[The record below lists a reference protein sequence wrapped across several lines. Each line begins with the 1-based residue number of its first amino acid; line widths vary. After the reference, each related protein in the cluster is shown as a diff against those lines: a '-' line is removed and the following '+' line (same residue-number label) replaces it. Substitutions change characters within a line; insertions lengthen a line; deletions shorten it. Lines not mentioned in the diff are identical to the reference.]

1 MNLIICC
8 TPLQVLIAEKIIG
21 MHPNEPFFG
30 VMLSTVKNAKFDFY
44 QTRLEQKCQQFFA
57 MQQHS
62 ERIQLLKEILYL
74 KSTFRGKEFNK
85 VFLAN
90 INELEIQF
98 LLSAIKFNE
107 LNTFDDGAANIV
119 PSSIFYKEENIGL
132 NRKLINMFLGNKYSV
147 EKLKNLSKT
156 HYTIYQG
163 FSNIIENTVYVDLI
177 NTKELSGSELEN
189 SKVVNILLGQPIFE
203 REDDKNIALAEKV
216 IKVFDI
222 DLYLPHPREKYKLD
236 NVEYIDTNLILE
248 DYIFQEFSHKKC
260 RVYTYF
266 SSAVINILNKSPNIE
281 VTALRVEVDNP
292 AYIETYELFEK
303 LGIKIIDIRE

>member
-8 TPLQVLIAEKIIG
+8 TPLQVLIAEKIIE
-21 MHPNEPFFG
+21 MHPNEAFFG

-44 QTRLEQKCQQFFA
+44 QARLGKKCQQFFA

-74 KSTFRGKEFNK
+74 KSTFGGKQFNK

-107 LNTFDDGAANIV
+107 LNTFDDGAANVV

-132 NRKLINMFLGNKYSV
+132 NRKLINMFLGNKYSL

-163 FSNIIENTVYVDLI
+163 FPNIIKNTVYVDLI
-177 NTKELSGSELEN
+177 NKNELSRSELET
-189 SKVVNILLGQPIFE
+189 SKVFNILLGQPIFE
-203 REDDKNIALAEKV
+203 REDEKNIALAEKV
-216 IKVFDI
+216 IKAFDV
-222 DLYLPHPREKYKLD
+222 DLYLPHPREKYKIS

-248 DYIFQEFSHKKC
+248 DYLFQEFSHKKC

-281 VTALRVEVDNP
+281 VVALRVEVDNP

>member
-8 TPLQVLIAEKIIG
+8 TPLQVLIAEKIIE
-21 MHPNEPFFG
+21 MHPNEAFFG

-44 QTRLEQKCQQFFA
+44 QARLRKKCQQFFA
-57 MQQHS
+57 MQPHS

-74 KSTFRGKEFNK
+74 KSTFGGKQFNR

-107 LNTFDDGAANIV
+107 LNTFDDGAANVV

-132 NRKLINMFLGNKYSV
+132 NRKLINMFLGNKYSL

-163 FSNIIENTVYVDLI
+163 FPNIIKNTVYVDLI
-177 NTKELSGSELEN
+177 NKNELSGSELET
-189 SKVVNILLGQPIFE
+189 SKVFNILLGQPIFE
-203 REDDKNIALAEKV
+203 REDEKNIALAEKV
-216 IKVFDI
+216 IKAFDV
-222 DLYLPHPREKYKLD
+222 DLYLPHPREKYKLS

-281 VTALRVEVDNP
+281 VVALRVEVDNP

>member
-8 TPLQVLIAEKIIG
+8 TPLQVLIAEKIIE

-107 LNTFDDGAANIV
+107 LNTFDDGAANVV
-119 PSSIFYKEENIGL
+119 PSSIFYKEENIRL
-132 NRKLINMFLGNKYSV
+132 NRKLINMFLGNKYSL

-163 FSNIIENTVYVDLI
+163 FPNIIKNTVYVDLI
-177 NTKELSGSELEN
+177 NKNELSGSELET
-189 SKVVNILLGQPIFE
+189 SKVFNILLGQPIFE
-203 REDDKNIALAEKV
+203 REDEKNIALAEKV
-216 IKVFDI
+216 IKAFDI

>member
-8 TPLQVLIAEKIIG
+8 TALQVLIAEKIIEI
-21 MHPNEPFFG
+21 HPNEPFFG

-44 QTRLEQKCQQFFA
+44 QARLEKKCQQFFT

-74 KSTFRGKEFNK
+74 KSTFGGKQFNK

-107 LNTFDDGAANIV
+107 LNTFDDGTANIV
-119 PSSIFYKEENIGL
+119 KSSLFYKEENIGL
-132 NRKLINMFLGNKYSV
+132 NRKLINLFLGNKYSL

-156 HYTIYQG
+156 HYTIYKD
-163 FSNIIENTVYVDLI
+163 FSNIIENTTYLDLI
-177 NTKELSGSELEN
+177 SSNKVANIDTEN
-189 SKVVNILLGQPIFE
+189 GKAINILLGQPIFE
-203 REDDKNIALAEKV
+203 REDEKNIALAEKV
-216 IKVFDI
+216 IKKFDI
-222 DLYLPHPREKYKLD
+222 DLYLPHPREKYKLN
-236 NVEYIDTNLILE
+236 NVEYINTDLILE
-248 DYIFQEFSHKKC
+248 DYIFQEFSYKKC

-281 VTALRVEVDNP
+281 VAALRVAVDNP

-303 LGIKIIDIRE
+303 LGINIIDIRE

>member
-8 TPLQVLIAEKIIG
+8 TPLQVLIAEKIVE
-21 MHPNEPFFG
+21 MHPNERFYG

-44 QTRLEQKCQQFFA
+44 QARLAQKCEQFFA

-62 ERIQLLKEILYL
+62 ERIQLLKEIIYL
-74 KSTFRGKEFNK
+74 KRTFGGKQFNK

-98 LLSAIKFNE
+98 LLSAISFKE
-107 LNTFDDGAANIV
+107 LNTFDDGTANIV
-119 PSSIFYKEENIGL
+119 QNSIFYQAENIGL
-132 NRKLINMFLGNKYSV
+132 NRKLINFFLGNKYSL
-147 EKLKNLSKT
+147 EKLKQCSKT
-156 HYTIYQG
+156 HCTIYKD
-163 FSNIIENTVYVDLI
+163 FPNIIENTVYIDLI
-177 NTKELSGSELEN
+177 NNFEPADTVPLN
-189 SKVVNILLGQPIFE
+189 DKVTHILLGQPIFE
-203 REDDKNIALAEKV
+203 RDDEKNIALAEKV
-216 IKVFDI
+216 IEAFDI
-222 DLYLPHPREKYKLD
+222 ELYLPHPREKYKLN
-236 NVEYIDTNLILE
+236 NVTYINTDLILE
-248 DYIFQEFSHKKC
+248 DYIFQEFSYKKC

-281 VTALRVEVDNP
+281 VVALRVAVDNP

>member
-8 TPLQVLIAEKIIG
+8 TPLQVLIAEKIIE

-85 VFLAN
+85 IFLAN

-98 LLSAIKFNE
+98 LLSAIQFNE
-107 LNTFDDGAANIV
+107 LNTFDDGTANIIK
-119 PSSIFYKEENIGL
+119 SSILYKEEKIGL
-132 NRKLINMFLGNKYSV
+132 NRKLINLFLGNKYTL

-163 FSNIIENTVYVDLI
+163 FPNIIKNTVYVDLI
-177 NTKELSGSELEN
+177 NENELSGYELET
-189 SKVVNILLGQPIFE
+189 SKVFNILLGQPIFE
-203 REDDKNIALAEKV
+203 REDEKNIALAEKV
-216 IKVFDI
+216 IKAFDV
-222 DLYLPHPREKYKLD
+222 DLYLPHPREKYKLS

-281 VTALRVEVDNP
+281 VVALRVEVDNP